1 MIAISNGI
9 QKLISEAEMGELFKV
24 LAFGKNLGSLD
35 LDLYALPGFRGR
47 NRVY

>member
-35 LDLYALPGFRGR
+35 IDLHALPGFRGR